1 MTDYMKKLS
10 DSDIKEIAEMRY
22 KTRRSGYGKEV
33 CIRKSFRND
42 EKRIGRAYSQIYS
55 QRVCL
60 SLDSNLTQLNLNTIV
75 LGGSGTGKSR
85 YFVKPNLLQ
94 GNSSFVVTDP
104 SGELLRSV
112 GQTLIDM
119 GYEVKYLNI
128 EDMDNSM
135 RYNPFRYIY
144 EDADIPLMVDA
155 LISNIEGPVKSKG
168 GDSKFWDET
177 SRTLL
182 IAICGYLFE
191 TQPMEKRNFTNVV
204 KLMELMDAADD
215 SEVEMDE
222 LDKLFADLEKANP
235 DSYAVSN
242 YKVIKSAG
250 RGKTAQNIIISTLA
264 ILSRFFKLEKIAN
277 LTYKD
282 ELNLEEIGQKKC
294 ALFIITPQAN
304 TTYNFIAAELYTQ
317 LFDILYKQGHKKARQ
332 TGTVSVKLDVPV
344 RMIID
349 EAGNV
354 GNIPHLENTI
364 STCRKY
370 NLSIALIYQNKAQIE
385 VLFEKKWETLVG
397 NCDSMLFL
405 GGIDASTVKL
415 ISERLGKETIVT
427 KYVSRTKGRGSSNTV
442 TTQPMGRSLK
452 TTTELE
458 QLTNENCIVFIRSM
472 KPFLDKKY
480 PLEKH
485 PNYKKSGDYKDEY
498 LYNPKHLIAL
508 EKGVLKGLEVPLVG
522 DESYISPREKESY
535 EGMKK
540 PRPETRED
548 IIDRFLNAD
557 ETDNKDTDNEEE
569 IINMLKEKKINLSPA
584 EILNFLRLNVED
596 RSKVTEVLEGYD
608 PYSEF
613 DFV

>member
-1 MTDYMKKLS
+1 MIDYKERLS
-10 DSDIKEIAEMRY
+10 AEDIKEIADFRY
-22 KTRRSGYGKEV
+22 KTRRTGYGKQICARKNFRSDEIKV
-33 CIRKSFRND
+33 C
-42 EKRIGRAYSQIYS
+42 RAYSQIYS

-94 GNSSFVVTDP
+94 GNSSYVVTDP
-104 SGELLRSV
+104 SGELLRAC

-222 LDKLFADLEKANP
+222 LDKLFADLEKVNP

-264 ILSRFFKLEKIAN
+264 IFSRFFKLEKIAN

-282 ELNLEEIGQKKC
+282 ELCLEDLGQKKC

-317 LFDILYKQGHKKARQ
+317 LFDILYKQGHKRARSS
-332 TGTVSVKLDVPV
+332 GSLSVKLDVPV
-344 RMIID
+344 RMMID

-354 GNIPHLENTI
+354 GTIPHLENTI

-370 NLSIALIYQNKAQIE
+370 NISISLIYQNKAQIE
-385 VLFEKKWETLVG
+385 TLFEKKWETLVG

-405 GGIDASTVKL
+405 GGIDQSTVKL
-415 ISERLGKETIVT
+415 ISERLGKETIIT
-427 KYVSRTKGRGSSNTV
+427 KYVSRTKGRGQSSTV
-442 TTQPMGRSLK
+442 TTQSLGRNLK
-452 TTTELE
+452 TTTEIE
-458 QLTNENCIVFIRSM
+458 QLGNEYCIVFIRSM

-485 PNYKKSGDYKDEY
+485 PNYKKSGDYDDKFCY
-498 LYNPKHLIAL
+498 IPKHQIAL
-508 EKGVLKGLEVPLVG
+508 EKDVLKGLEVALRG
-522 DESYISPREKESY
+522 DENYVFPDKEKS
-535 EGMKK
+535 KQ
-540 PRPETRED
+540 ETKEEV
-548 IIDRFLNAD
+548 IDKFID
-557 ETDNKDTDNEEE
+557 ENECQMPDEE
-569 IINMLKEKKINLSPA
+569 RAKEINNMLKKKKINLSPG
-584 EILNFLRLNVED
+584 EILHFLSLSMDDAKKTVEI
-596 RSKVTEVLEGYD
+596 LEGYD